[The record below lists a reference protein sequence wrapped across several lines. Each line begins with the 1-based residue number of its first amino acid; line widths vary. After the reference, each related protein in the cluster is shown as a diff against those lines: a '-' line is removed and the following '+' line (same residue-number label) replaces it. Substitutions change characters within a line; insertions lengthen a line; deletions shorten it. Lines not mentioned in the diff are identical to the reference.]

1 MSITDIACRLL
12 LTVISLIAFM
22 TFKIFSYTIEY
33 QSRWKRCV
41 SPGSSVGAKSLTVCK
56 ETQHK
61 FDNLISQGEFYERII
76 FYYSSRWHVYQKGRY
91 TGSLTV
97 FPASES
103 HCVGH
108 LYVPKSLKLF
118 RGILG
123 VLDLPHYPK
132 RAPEMSLIKY
142 APLFPGLATQLPWSS
157 YHREKVSSACKAT
170 LRRREYVKV
179 LAKSAIRRK
188 VKESHVRHGSISPSY
203 HHPVPSPNSQKTRD
217 LRKTLVETLG
227 ASALKRQS
235 LVIKDKE
242 APQTPKEVR
251 VERRMRLALGEN
263 LSIKNLAS
271 ATAARKAASS
281 LPGRSP
287 PQIHSLLPTM
297 RYQNQ
302 KSNRRSLFHEAAAT
316 SFRLFVNLGP
326 PEDAVPGSCP
336 AVVSM

>member
-1 MSITDIACRLL
+1 MDITYRLL

-22 TFKIFSYTIEY
+22 TFKIISYTFEY
-33 QSRWKRCV
+33 QSRWKRSV

-56 ETQHK
+56 EAQHK
-61 FDNLISQGEFYERII
+61 FDALISQREFYERVIL
-76 FYYSSRWHVYQKGRY
+76 YYSSRWHIYQKERH
-91 TGSLTV
+91 TRSLMV

-103 HCVGH
+103 HCVDN

-118 RGILG
+118 GGIPG
-123 VLDLPHYPK
+123 VFDLPHYPK

-142 APLFPGLATQLPWSS
+142 APLFPRLASQLPWNS
-157 YHREKVSSACKAT
+157 YHPEKVSSACKTT

-179 LAKSAIRRK
+179 LAKSVIRRK
-188 VKESHVRHGSISPSY
+188 VKESQVRHGSISPSH
-203 HHPVPSPNSQKTRD
+203 HHPVPSPNSQNTRN

-287 PQIHSLLPTM
+287 PRIHSLLPTT

-302 KSNRRSLFHEAAAT
+302 NSNRRGLFHEAAVT
-316 SFRLFVNLGP
+316 SFRLFVNLSP
-326 PEDAVPGSCP
+326 PEDAIVP
-336 AVVSM
+336 ALL

>member
-1 MSITDIACRLL
+1 
-12 LTVISLIAFM
+12 
-22 TFKIFSYTIEY
+22 
-33 QSRWKRCV
+33 
-41 SPGSSVGAKSLTVCK
+41 
-56 ETQHK
+56 
-61 FDNLISQGEFYERII
+61 
-76 FYYSSRWHVYQKGRY
+76 
-91 TGSLTV
+91 
-97 FPASES
+97 
-103 HCVGH
+103 
-108 LYVPKSLKLF
+108 VPKNLKLF

-123 VLDLPHYPK
+123 VLDLVCLIHYVPWRIITIYEQPHYPK

-142 APLFPGLATQLPWSS
+142 APLFPRLASQLPWSS
-157 YHREKVSSACKAT
+157 YHPEKSSACKAT

-179 LAKSAIRRK
+179 LAKSVIRRK
-188 VKESHVRHGSISPSY
+188 VKESQVRHGSISPS
-203 HHPVPSPNSQKTRD
+203 HHHSVPSPNSQKTRN
-217 LRKTLVETLG
+217 LRKSLVETLG

-287 PQIHSLLPTM
+287 PRIQSLLSTA

-302 KSNRRSLFHEAAAT
+302 KSNSRGLFHEAATT
-316 SFRLFVNLGP
+316 SFRLFVNVGP

>member
-1 MSITDIACRLL
+1 M
-12 LTVISLIAFM
+12 VGLI
-22 TFKIFSYTIEY
+22 
-33 QSRWKRCV
+33 
-41 SPGSSVGAKSLTVCK
+41 
-56 ETQHK
+56 H
-61 FDNLISQGEFYERII
+61 
-76 FYYSSRWHVYQKGRY
+76 
-91 TGSLTV
+91 
-97 FPASES
+97 
-103 HCVGH
+103 
-108 LYVPKSLKLF
+108 YVPW
-118 RGILG
+118 RMVTIYEQ
-123 VLDLPHYPK
+123 PHYPK

-142 APLFPGLATQLPWSS
+142 APLFPRMASQLPWSS
-157 YHREKVSSACKAT
+157 YHPEKSSACKAT

-179 LAKSAIRRK
+179 LAKSVIRRK
-188 VKESHVRHGSISPSY
+188 VKESQVRHGSISPSH
-203 HHPVPSPNSQKTRD
+203 HHPVPSPNSQKTRN

-242 APQTPKEVR
+242 SPQTPKEVR

-287 PQIHSLLPTM
+287 PRIHSLLPTT

-302 KSNRRSLFHEAAAT
+302 KSNRRGLFHEAAVT

-336 AVVSM
+336 VVST